1 MKKLNSRH
9 LKNSQE
15 NQNKPGDEKLHEACG
30 VTGIYISKDYKDNC
44 NPAAEAYKSLIALQH
59 RGQESCGIAVC
70 NGEKITLQKG
80 SGLVN
85 EVFNSRDLSKLNG
98 YISIGHV
105 RYSTSGDNSIK
116 NAQPFYGSFESREF
130 VIAHN
135 GQLCNHKEIKKELE
149 YKGYNF
155 SSTSDTEVI
164 SKLIENELKNNPSKN
179 IEDILPFVLNR
190 IEGSFSLCI
199 MTKDSLI
206 GVRDCNGIRPLC
218 IGQKENNW
226 IISSESCGIDAV
238 GGKLIRDILPG
249 EIVIIRNGK
258 LNSLF
263 YSSERTKQTCI
274 FEYVYFA
281 RPDSVIDGIPVQSA
295 RFKMGERLFKEASI
309 MADAV
314 IGVPD
319 SGVSAALGFSS
330 ASGIPFSLGLIKNKY
345 IGRSFILS
353 EQKEREN
360 IVNLK
365 LNAIR
370 AEIEGKRIVVIDDS
384 LVRGTTCKYL
394 IRLLRRAGAKEIHL
408 RISSP
413 QVLFPCYLGIDTPQ
427 KEELISTRY
436 SVSEICRQ
444 VGADS
449 LAFITL
455 PGMVE
460 VLNSFADNGGFCT
473 GCFNGEYPVPAIHS

>member
-1 MKKLNSRH
+1 M
-9 LKNSQE
+9 
-15 NQNKPGDEKLHEACG
+15 
-30 VTGIYISKDYKDNC
+30 
-44 NPAAEAYKSLIALQH
+44 
-59 RGQESCGIAVC
+59 
-70 NGEKITLQKG
+70 
-80 SGLVN
+80 N
-85 EVFNSRDLSKLNG
+85 EVIYYLAMALFVIGAISYGVIVSR
-98 YISIGHV
+98 V
-105 RYSTSGDNSIK
+105 IK
-116 NAQPFYGSFESREF
+116 NKVR
-130 VIAHN
+130 I
-135 GQLCNHKEIKKELE
+135 
-149 YKGYNF
+149 NF
-155 SSTSDTEVI
+155 
-164 SKLIENELKNNPSKN
+164 NELTKKYLPILGGCFGLLTIGLILFTSAFYLDPS
-179 IEDILPFVLNR
+179 
-190 IEGSFSLCI
+190 
-199 MTKDSLI
+199 T
-206 GVRDCNGIRPLC
+206 
-218 IGQKENNW
+218 
-226 IISSESCGIDAV
+226 
-238 GGKLIRDILPG
+238 
-249 EIVIIRNGK
+249 
-258 LNSLF
+258 
-263 YSSERTKQTCI
+263 
-274 FEYVYFA
+274 
-281 RPDSVIDGIPVQSA
+281 
-295 RFKMGERLFKEASI
+295 
-309 MADAV
+309 
-314 IGVPD
+314 
-319 SGVSAALGFSS
+319 
-330 ASGIPFSLGLIKNKY
+330 LGLIKNKY

>member
-1 MKKLNSRH
+1 MKMQNSRH
-9 LKNSQE
+9 LKNLQE
-15 NQNKPGDEKLHEACG
+15 SQNKSGNEKLHEACG
-30 VTGIYISKDYKDNC
+30 VAGFYADKEYLDTC
-44 NPAAEAYKSLIALQH
+44 NPAAEVYKTLIALQH

-70 NGEKITLQKG
+70 DGNKITLQKG

-85 EVFNSRDLSKLNG
+85 EVFNSHELSKLKGN
-98 YISIGHV
+98 ISVGHV
-105 RYSTSGDNSIK
+105 RYSTSGDNSIN
-116 NAQPFYGSFESREF
+116 NAQPFYGSFKSQEF

-179 IEDILPFVLNR
+179 IEDILPVVLNM
-190 IEGSFSLCI
+190 IKGSFSLCI

-249 EIVIIRNGK
+249 EIVIIQNGK

-353 EQKEREN
+353 EQKERES

-365 LNAIR
+365 LNAIKT
-370 AEIEGKRIVVIDDS
+370 EIDGKRIVVIDDS

-413 QVLFPCYLGIDTPQ
+413 QVVFPCYLGIDTPQ
-427 KEELISTRY
+427 KDELISTKY
-436 SVSEICRQ
+436 TIPEICEQ

-460 VLNSFADNGGFCT
+460 VLKSFSDNAGFCT
-473 GCFNGEYPVPAIHS
+473 GCFNGEYPVPFI

>member
-9 LKNSQE
+9 LKQLQE
-15 NQNKPGDEKLHEACG
+15 NQNKPEDEKLHEACG
-30 VTGIYISKDYKDNC
+30 VTGIYMDKQYKNSC
-44 NPAAEAYKSLIALQH
+44 NPATEVYKSLIALQH

-70 NGEKITLQKG
+70 NGDKITLQKG

-85 EVFNSRDLSKLNG
+85 EVFNSHELSKLKGN
-98 YISIGHV
+98 ISVGHV
-105 RYSTSGDNSIK
+105 RYSTSGDNSIN
-116 NAQPFYGSFESREF
+116 NAQPFYGSFNSQEF

-164 SKLIENELKNNPSKN
+164 SKLIENEVKINPSKN
-179 IEDILPFVLNR
+179 ITEILPVVLNR
-190 IEGSFSLCI
+190 IKGSFSLCI

-218 IGQKENNW
+218 LGQKENNW
-226 IISSESCGIDAV
+226 IISSESCGIDAA

-249 EIVIIRNGK
+249 EIVIIQNGK

-365 LNAIR
+365 LNAIKT
-370 AEIEGKRIVVIDDS
+370 EIEGKRIIVIDDS

-394 IRLLRRAGAKEIHL
+394 IRLLRRADAKEIHL

-413 QVLFPCYLGIDTPQ
+413 QVLFPCYLGIDTPK

-436 SVSEICRQ
+436 SISEICRQ

-455 PGMVE
+455 PGMME
-460 VLNSFADNGGFCT
+460 VLKSFTDNAGFCT

>member
-1 MKKLNSRH
+1 MKMQNSRH
-9 LKNSQE
+9 LKQLQE
-15 NQNKPGDEKLHEACG
+15 NQNKPEDEKLHEACG
-30 VTGIYISKDYKDNC
+30 VTGIYISNNYKENC
-44 NPAAEAYKSLIALQH
+44 NPAAEVYKSLIALQH

-105 RYSTSGDNSIK
+105 RYSTSGDNSIN
-116 NAQPFYGSFESREF
+116 NAQPFYGSFESQEF

-135 GQLCNHKEIKKELE
+135 GQLCNHNEIKKELE
-149 YKGYNF
+149 QKGYNF

-164 SKLIENELKNNPSKN
+164 LKLLEDEIKNNPGKKVT
-179 IEDILPFVLNR
+179 DVLPVVLNM
-190 IEGSFSLCI
+190 IKGSFSLCI

-218 IGQKENNW
+218 IGKKENNW

-249 EIVIIRNGK
+249 EIVIIQNGK

-353 EQKEREN
+353 EQKERES

-365 LNAIR
+365 LNAIKT
-370 AEIEGKRIVVIDDS
+370 EIDGKRIVVIDDS

-413 QVLFPCYLGIDTPQ
+413 QVVFPCYLGIDTPQ
-427 KEELISTRY
+427 KDELISTKY
-436 SVSEICRQ
+436 TIPEICEQ

-460 VLNSFADNGGFCT
+460 VLKSFSDNAGFCT
-473 GCFNGEYPVPAIHS
+473 GCFNGEYPVPFI

>member
-1 MKKLNSRH
+1 MKMQNTRH
-9 LKNSQE
+9 LKNLQE
-15 NQNKPGDEKLHEACG
+15 SQNKSGNEKLHEACG
-30 VTGIYISKDYKDNC
+30 VAGFYADKEYLDTC
-44 NPAAEAYKSLIALQH
+44 NPAAEVYKTLIALQH

-70 NGEKITLQKG
+70 DGNKITLQKG

-85 EVFNSRDLSKLNG
+85 EVFNSHELSKLKGN
-98 YISIGHV
+98 ISVGHV
-105 RYSTSGDNSIK
+105 RYSTSGDNSIN
-116 NAQPFYGSFESREF
+116 NAQPFYGSFKSQEF

-179 IEDILPFVLNR
+179 IEDILPVVLNR

-330 ASGIPFSLGLIKNKY
+330 ASGIQFSLGLIKNKY

-365 LNAIR
+365 LNAIKT
-370 AEIEGKRIVVIDDS
+370 EIEGKRIIVIDDS

-460 VLNSFADNGGFCT
+460 VLKSFTDNGGFCT

>member
-1 MKKLNSRH
+1 MKMQNTRH
-9 LKNSQE
+9 LKNLQE
-15 NQNKPGDEKLHEACG
+15 SQNKSGNEKLHEACG
-30 VTGIYISKDYKDNC
+30 VAGFYTDKEYMDTC
-44 NPAAEAYKSLIALQH
+44 NPAAEVYKNLIALQH

-70 NGEKITLQKG
+70 DGDKITLQKS

-85 EVFNSRDLSKLNG
+85 EVFNSRELSKLKGN
-98 YISIGHV
+98 ISVGHV
-105 RYSTSGDNSIK
+105 RYSTSGDNSIN
-116 NAQPFYGSFESREF
+116 NAQPFYGSFESQEF

-135 GQLCNHKEIKKELE
+135 GQLCNHNEIKKELE
-149 YKGYNF
+149 QKGYKF

-164 SKLIENELKNNPSKN
+164 LKLLEDEIKNNPGKKVT
-179 IEDILPFVLNR
+179 DVLPVVLNM
-190 IEGSFSLCI
+190 IKGSFSLCI

-206 GVRDCNGIRPLC
+206 GARDCNGIRPLC
-218 IGQKENNW
+218 IGKKENNW
-226 IISSESCGIDAV
+226 IISSESCGIDAA
-238 GGKLIRDILPG
+238 GGKLVRDVLPG
-249 EIVIIRNGK
+249 EIVEIQNGK

-295 RFKMGERLFKEASI
+295 RFKMGERLFKEANI

-330 ASGIPFSLGLIKNKY
+330 ASGISFSLGLIKNKY

-353 EQKEREN
+353 EQKERES

-365 LNAIR
+365 LNAIKT
-370 AEIEGKRIVVIDDS
+370 EIDGKRIVVIDDS

-413 QVLFPCYLGIDTPQ
+413 QVVFPCYLGIDTPQ
-427 KEELISTRY
+427 KDELISTKY
-436 SVSEICRQ
+436 TIPEICEQ

-460 VLNSFADNGGFCT
+460 VLKSFSDNAGFCT
-473 GCFNGEYPVPAIHS
+473 GCFNGEYPVPFI